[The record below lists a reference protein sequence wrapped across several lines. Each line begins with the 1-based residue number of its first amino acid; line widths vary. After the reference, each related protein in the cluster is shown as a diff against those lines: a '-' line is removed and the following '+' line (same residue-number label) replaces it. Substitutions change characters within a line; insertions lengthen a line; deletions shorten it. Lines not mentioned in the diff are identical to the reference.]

1 MEFCPGCGRPLG
13 NIIAPPQPV
22 KPSFPQTPNYI
33 SSPQSPATPI
43 PQNPSIRQPIQPEE
57 TSYQPRPAARP
68 VLKLIH
74 LTTGRE
80 FYLPGERGCIGR
92 RSQIHGT
99 IPEIDLVGIP
109 NEGVV
114 SRSHAQIFWDCNQHN
129 YTILDTSKNGC
140 YLNGNLL
147 SQGVNYPLSNGD
159 SQQSW

>member
-1 MEFCPGCGRPLG
+1 MP
-13 NIIAPPQPV
+13 APQLF
-22 KPSFPQTPNYI
+22 SIFGLYDLAAHQL
-33 SSPQSPATPI
+33 
-43 PQNPSIRQPIQPEE
+43 IRQPIQPEE

-114 SRSHAQIFWDCNQHN
+114 SRSHAQIFWDWNQHN

-159 SQQSW
+159 CNIGSGFKFEFCFT